1 MTEAQTTPDEKMRRR
16 KVAETTKVEQPKTK
30 AVKETVVKEK
40 PAAVEKKPKAEKIK
54 LQVTVPK
61 GVTVVDKKFIV
72 TASSDEN
79 KKKRIWVRGKVVGLT
94 EKVSGLANFKA
105 ISEEDAKKN
114 HLGKT
119 RMLGKVSTQE
129 ELDQVIGKFFA

>member
-40 PAAVEKKPKAEKIK
+40 PAAVEKKPKVEKIK

-94 EKVSGLANFKA
+94 EKVSGLANFKS